1 MLISQKDKNSIIWYR
16 LCTFNYFVE
25 EESSTVAGGQG
36 SEDEDGNT
44 DSKGVGLT
52 EKQRKQQKGNNILF
66 IVCLYLYCRCDLLD
80 PIDQR
85 TKPE

>member
-1 MLISQKDKNSIIWYR
+1 MSR
-16 LCTFNYFVE
+16 TFNYFVE

-44 DSKGVGLT
+44 DSKGVALT

-66 IVCLYLYCRCDLLD
+66 IVCLYLYCRSKVNLTQTNVTLADFCYSGLVLL
-80 PIDQR
+80 INGIQ
-85 TKPE
+85 

>member
-1 MLISQKDKNSIIWYR
+1 MSR
-16 LCTFNYFVE
+16 TFNYFVE

-44 DSKGVGLT
+44 DSKGVALT

-80 PIDQR
+80 PINQEDQTR
-85 TKPE
+85 ITKIS